1 MKSRLS
7 ALVSVAAALL
17 LPLVSTGSQTAEEIT
32 REKILTTGPD
42 WQQKYDQYQPDPDM
56 LEALK
61 SKLGTGVRIDVYL
74 GLWCPDSLNN
84 VPQFIRIVD
93 RLGAGVTVRYF
104 SLPKKA
110 DKSIRYFVENL
121 KVDRVPTFLF
131 YRGDKEIG
139 RIVENPKIGMIEDF
153 MDIVFMEN

>member
-1 MKSRLS
+1 VKSRLS

-131 YRGDKEIG
+131 YRCDKEIG

>member
-1 MKSRLS
+1 VKSRLS